1 MQTSE
6 SETRG
11 RGTPSASA
19 EDVATERAP
28 EAQPGEAQPGETQ
41 PGEVPD
47 GFTAGPPAILFV
59 LVLLVPLLAC
69 ILFGYLD
76 R

>member
-19 EDVATERAP
+19 EGVATERAP
-28 EAQPGEAQPGETQ
+28 EAQPGETQ
-41 PGEVPD
+41 PGAVPD

-59 LVLLVPLLAC
+59 LFLLVPLLAC

>member
-28 EAQPGEAQPGETQ
+28 EAQPRETQ